1 MTTRMAKKHRIGA
14 RVSSVLFLV
23 PFLMGA
29 GFSPSSDPIVE
40 AVKEGDVATVRHLIE
55 RGADVNVAGG
65 DGMTSLHWAAGRGYV
80 EVTRVLL
87 EAGADV
93 AVGTRIGTY
102 TPLHLAVR
110 GGHVAVSK
118 LLIEAGA
125 DVTAATTNGEATPLH
140 LAAAADGGED
150 IVVALVE
157 AGADVNAKE
166 RVAGQ
171 TPLMFAASYGQT
183 ESVKRLLAAGADQVV
198 ATRVVD
204 ALEQLRGDLGAAT
217 ALRDRLASQT
227 VLVEVGDLEPDLVD
241 EPRMGASPS
250 QVQAAI
256 GEQRALLSEPELV
269 STQPELKQVSALVGP
284 GSERGASGIGVRE
297 FLVRRTGGMTALLH
311 TAREGHIG
319 VAMALLDGGA
329 DVNQVSAS
337 DATSPLLVAA
347 LNGRFDLML
356 RLLERGA
363 DPTLATSTDGMTPLF
378 AVLQTRWPTVSGY
391 PNRVGHLQQKA
402 QYLDALA
409 ALLQA
414 GADPNVRLKTHLWY
428 WEHGGDIGVDVT
440 AATPFWRAAIAQDV
454 EAMRLLV
461 AYGADPK
468 IPTIVA
474 PQLIRQGRTP
484 DGRGQD
490 DSGLPPVPE
499 GEPNIFP
506 IHAAA
511 GGGWLGQGAFK
522 LRGVP
527 DGFLAAVKFLGDDL
541 GVDVNA
547 VDSWGYRPLHYAA
560 ARGDNEM
567 VRYLVS
573 KGADVT
579 ALSRLGQSAV
589 DMTRGGKVG
598 VWARNKYPETQ
609 VLLESL
615 GSPMVCEHT
624 FVREGGFF
632 CSVAGT
638 TSFEDRY
645 GFSKKPL
652 IERDSDEL
660 YTSIRYLE
668 EIYDYA
674 RRIESD
680 SPSPERTL
688 R

>member
-1 MTTRMAKKHRIGA
+1 MTTRIAKTHRIGA

-29 GFSPSSDPIVE
+29 GFSSSSDPIVE
-40 AVKEGDVATVRHLIE
+40 AVKEGDVATVRYLIE
-55 RGADVNVAGG
+55 SGADVNVAAG
-65 DGMTSLHWAAGRGYV
+65 DGMTPLHWAAGRGYV
-80 EVTRVLL
+80 EVTRLLL

-110 GGHVAVSK
+110 GGHTAVSK

-125 DVTAATTNGEATPLH
+125 DITVATTNGEATPLH

-150 IVVALVE
+150 IVAALVE

-171 TPLMFAASYGQT
+171 TPLMFAASYGRT
-183 ESVKRLLAAGADQVV
+183 ESVKRLLAAGADQAV

-204 ALEQLRGDLGAAT
+204 ALEQLRDDLSAAG
-217 ALRDRLASQT
+217 ALRDKLAEQS
-227 VLVEVGDLEPDLVD
+227 VIVDVGDLEPDLVD
-241 EPRMGASPS
+241 EPRVGASSS

-256 GEQRALLSEPELV
+256 GEQRALFSDPELGN
-269 STQPELKQVSALVGP
+269 TEFDLVSALVGP

-311 TAREGHIG
+311 AARGGHIG
-319 VAMALLDGGA
+319 AAMALLDGGA

-356 RLLERGA
+356 QLLERGA
-363 DPTLATSTDGMTPLF
+363 DPTLATFTDGATPLF

-391 PNRVGHLQQKA
+391 PNRVAHLQQET
-402 QYLDALA
+402 QHLDALA

-461 AYGADPK
+461 AYGADPE

-474 PQLIRQGRTP
+474 PELIRGGRTP

-522 LRGVP
+522 MRGVP
-527 DGFLAAVKFLGDDL
+527 DGFLAAVKFLVDDL
-541 GVDVNA
+541 GADVNA
-547 VDSWGYRPLHYAA
+547 ADGWGYRPLHYAA

-598 VWARNKYPETQ
+598 VWARNKYPDTQ
-609 VLLESL
+609 ALLVSL
-615 GSPMVCEHT
+615 GSPLVCEHT
-624 FVREGGFF
+624 FTREGGFF

-638 TSFEDRY
+638 TSLEDRY
-645 GFSKKPL
+645 GFSKQPL
-652 IERDSDEL
+652 LERDWDEL
-660 YTSIRYLE
+660 YTSIRYFE
-668 EIYDYA
+668 EIYDHA
-674 RRIESD
+674 RRVESD
-680 SPSPERTL
+680 SPPPE
-688 R
+688 

>member
-1 MTTRMAKKHRIGA
+1 MATRMAKTHRIGA

-23 PFLMGA
+23 PFLIGA
-29 GFSPSSDPIVE
+29 GFSSAADPIVE
-40 AVKEGDVATVRHLIE
+40 AAKEGDVATVRQLIE
-55 RGADVNVAGG
+55 SGADVNVAEG

-80 EVTRVLL
+80 EVTRLLL

-93 AVGTRIGTY
+93 AVGTWIGTY

-110 GGHVAVSK
+110 GGHTAVSK

-125 DVTAATTNGEATPLH
+125 DITAATTNSGVTPLH
-140 LAAAADGGED
+140 LAAAAEGGED
-150 IVVALVE
+150 IVAALIG

-166 RVAGQ
+166 SVAGQ
-171 TPLMFAASYGQT
+171 TPLMFAASYGRT
-183 ESVKRLLAAGADQVV
+183 ESVERLLAAGADAAVT
-198 ATRVVD
+198 TRVVD
-204 ALEQLRGDLGAAT
+204 ALEQLRTDLGAGA
-217 ALRDRLASQT
+217 ALREELA
-227 VLVEVGDLEPDLVD
+227 
-241 EPRMGASPS
+241 PRMGTPSSS

-256 GEQRALLSEPELV
+256 GEQRALLSDGGLGAPELD
-269 STQPELKQVSALVGP
+269 LVSALVGP

-311 TAREGHIG
+311 AAREGHIG
-319 VAMALLDGGA
+319 AAMALLDGGA

-356 RLLERGA
+356 QLLERGA
-363 DPTLATSTDGMTPLF
+363 DPTLATSTDRVTPLF
-378 AVLQTRWPTVSGY
+378 AVLQTRWATVSDY
-391 PNRVGHLQQKA
+391 PNRVAHLQQKA
-402 QYLDALA
+402 QHLDALE

-414 GADPNVRLKTHLWY
+414 GADPSVRLKTHLWY
-428 WEHGGDIGVDVT
+428 WEHGGDIGVDLT

-461 AYGADPK
+461 AHGADPE
-468 IPTIVA
+468 IPTVVA
-474 PQLIRQGRTP
+474 PELIRQGRTP

-499 GEPNIFP
+499 GEPNLFP

-511 GGGWLGQGAFK
+511 GGGWLGQGSFK

-527 DGFLAAVKFLGDDL
+527 EAFLAAVKFLGDDL

-567 VRYLVS
+567 IRYLVS

-598 VWARNKYPETQ
+598 VWARNKYPDTQ
-609 VLLESL
+609 ALLVSL
-615 GSPMVCEHT
+615 GSPLVCEHT

-652 IERDSDEL
+652 LERDSDEL
-660 YTSIRYLE
+660 YTSTRYLE

-674 RRIESD
+674 RRVESD
-680 SPSPERTL
+680 L